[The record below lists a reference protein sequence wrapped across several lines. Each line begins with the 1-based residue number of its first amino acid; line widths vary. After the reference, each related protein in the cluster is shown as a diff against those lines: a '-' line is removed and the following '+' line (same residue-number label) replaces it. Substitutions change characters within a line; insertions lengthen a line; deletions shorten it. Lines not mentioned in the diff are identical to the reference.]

1 MAISKFAD
9 EIIGTVGSAVSILY
23 GLDIKLS
30 NMYTGDKN
38 NKVDKALN
46 GIRKHLDKAL
56 SELETPKWISNLEAF
71 EGEE

>member
-1 MAISKFAD
+1 MSKFSD

-30 NMYTGDKN
+30 NMYTGDREH
-38 NKVDKALN
+38 KVDKAIKE
-46 GIRKHLDKAL
+46 IRKQVGKAL
-56 SELETPKWISNLEAF
+56 SELETHKWVSNLEAF